1 MGERA
6 PKNVSLEDF
15 GTDGWERRRMS
26 EVGGVDLE
34 FVFTCPPSPSER
46 PSGPGQEERMN
57 ERVECKT
64 FLRNVES

>member
-15 GTDGWERRRMS
+15 GTDGRERRRMS

-34 FVFTCPPSPSER
+34 FVFTVPVR
-46 PSGPGQEERMN
+46 QAQVSGHPGRGRKN
-57 ERVECKT
+57 E
-64 FLRNVES
+64 